1 MTGNRPQ
8 KAMDKAMKYIG
19 ESVEREGIHER
30 VTGELKFTGDMR
42 LEEMLHV
49 KLVRIKVPH
58 AKILSIDTDAAFQ
71 VDGVVDIV
79 SAADL
84 PDPMPRFGP
93 FVPDQPVIA
102 TETVNFY
109 GEPIAAV
116 VAETEDAA
124 AYGASLVEVDYE
136 ELPGVYTVEQ
146 ALAPGAPLVQDPS
159 IRQENEYKN
168 SNIYY
173 EWKYGWGDTE
183 KAESDLIVEDEF
195 NFPMT
200 VHFAIEPHVFIG
212 APEEDGVVVYST
224 VQHPFLV
231 QRELARVLQL
241 PVSKVRIVSP
251 PLGGAFGGKGY
262 PKFEALMAFI
272 ALRNKRPARL
282 LLSLDEVFMLVRRTS
297 AAVHVKAGFRKDGK
311 LVSMVV
317 DGDFLI
323 GAYADATPRI
333 VSKASYAGC
342 GVFKPDNVK
351 IVGRAI
357 LSNTLPGTAFR
368 GFGAPQYM
376 WAIDSIMDLAAK
388 KLGIDRLDIRLM
400 NIVPKGEE
408 LVPGDNPVDGEW
420 ADDLKKAAEAIGW
433 GTPLK
438 PNHGRGLGIGIKTP
452 APATVSQSMV
462 RLHYDGSMRVLVG
475 TSEMGQGSRT
485 VMAQIAAENAGVPL
499 EKVTVVSADTSRVP
513 YDAITASSRSTV
525 FMGNAVVNACKDLK
539 ERLAA
544 VAKEIRK
551 DESEAISVEDG
562 RVTIGDASYSYTE
575 LMQRYFGAFAGELI
589 GFGTYKEAILPNHPL
604 KGNASFWEVIMCAT
618 EVEVDKNTGMV
629 YVRKLATV
637 GDVGKAINPMQVK
650 GQDEGGA
657 IMGLGHSLMEH
668 LMIDDKGM
676 PRNASALDYR
686 IPTIMDIPDE
696 MITILV
702 ENQDGS
708 GPEGSKGTGESGII
722 PIGSAIGLA
731 VADATGVVFHD
742 LPLTPERVW
751 QALNS

>member
-1 MTGNRPQ
+1 MTGNRPRN
-8 KAMDKAMKYIG
+8 AMDKAMKYIG
-19 ESVEREGIHER
+19 ESVEREGVRER

-49 KLVRIKVPH
+49 KLVRIKAPH

-93 FVPDQPVIA
+93 FVPNQPVIA
-102 TETVNFY
+102 TKTVNFY
-109 GEPIAAV
+109 GEPVAAV

-124 AYGASLVEVDYE
+124 AYAASLVKVSYE

-159 IRQENEYKN
+159 IRQENEHQN
-168 SNIYY
+168 TNIYD
-173 EWKYGWGDTE
+173 EWKFGWGDPE

-241 PVSKVRIVSP
+241 PISKVRIVSP

-262 PKFEALMAFI
+262 PKFEALLAFI

-357 LSNTLPGTAFR
+357 FSNTLPGTAFR

-388 KLGIDRLDIRLM
+388 RLGIDRLDIRLM

-420 ADDLKKAAEAIGW
+420 ADDLRKAAEAIGW

-438 PNHGRGLGIGIKTP
+438 PGFGRGLGIGIKTP
-452 APATVSQSMV
+452 APATVSQAMV
-462 RLHYDGSMRVLVG
+462 RLHYDGSLRVLVG

-485 VMAQIAAENAGVPL
+485 VMAQIAADNAGVPL
-499 EKVTVVSADTSRVP
+499 EKITVVSADTSKVP

-525 FMGNAVVNACKDLK
+525 FMGNALVNACKDLK
-539 ERLAA
+539 ERLSGIAR
-544 VAKEIRK
+544 EIRK
-551 DESEAISVEDG
+551 DESEEIVVADG
-562 RVTIGDASYSYTE
+562 AVKIGEAVYSYPE
-575 LMQRYFGAFAGELI
+575 LMQRYFGGFAGEMI

-618 EVEVDKNTGMV
+618 EVEVDQDTGMV

-637 GDVGKAINPMQVK
+637 GDVGKAINPLQVK

-668 LMIDDKGM
+668 LMIDDQGM

>member
-1 MTGNRPQ
+1 MAGNRPID
-8 KAMDKAMKYIG
+8 AMEKAMKYIG

-42 LEEMLHV
+42 LKDMLHV
-49 KLVRIKVPH
+49 KLVRINVPR

-71 VDGVVDIV
+71 IDGVVDIV

-102 TETVNFY
+102 TKTVNFL

-124 AYGASLVEVDYE
+124 AYAASLVKVDYE

-146 ALAPGAPLVQDPS
+146 ALAPDAPLVQDPA

-173 EWKYGWGDTE
+173 EWKYGWGDPE
-183 KAESDLIVEDEF
+183 KVGADLIIEDEF
-195 NFPMT
+195 NFPKT

-212 APEEDGVVVYST
+212 APEDDGVVIYST

-231 QRELARVLQL
+231 QRELARVLQF
-241 PVSKVRIVSP
+241 PISKVRIVSP

-297 AAVHVKAGFRKDGK
+297 AAVHIKAGFKKDGK

-357 LSNTLPGTAFR
+357 FSNTLPGTAFR

-388 KLGIDRLDIRLM
+388 QLEIDRLDIRLV

-433 GTPLK
+433 GMPLK
-438 PNHGRGLGIGIKTP
+438 PGFGRGLGIGIKTP
-452 APATVSQSMV
+452 APATVSQAMV

-485 VMAQIAAENAGVPL
+485 VMAQIAADYAGVPL

-525 FMGNAVVNACKDLK
+525 FMGNAVVDACRDLK
-539 ERLAA
+539 ARLAS
-544 VAKEIRK
+544 VAQEIRK
-551 DESEAISVEDG
+551 DDSEEIVVADG
-562 RVTIGDASYSYTE
+562 RVTIGDASYAYTE
-575 LMQRYFGAFAGELI
+575 LMQRYFGAFAGEMI

-604 KGNASFWEVIMCAT
+604 KGNASFWEVIMCAA
-618 EVEVDKNTGMV
+618 EVEVDKDTGMV

-637 GDVGKAINPMQVK
+637 GDVGKAINPLQVK

-668 LMIDDKGM
+668 LIIDDKGR